1 MLKRTFIH
9 LDGVGPRRE
18 ADFWRQGVGTWDNFL
33 GAPRL
38 SGLSW
43 ERFRR
48 LQEEVRESVR
58 QAADPAYFAAR
69 LAAGEHW
76 RLFRA
81 FKPRVG
87 YLDIETTGAYWP
99 GLSVTVVGL
108 YDGSGLQQLVQ
119 GRNLS
124 QFPQALADFDLLVTF
139 NGTQFDLPVLRAFFP
154 DLVFRPCT
162 WTCAFSWPAWA
173 TGGASRRSNPAS
185 ASGGPER
192 WTAWTATWR

>member
-18 ADFWRQGVGTWDNFL
+18 ADFWRQGVGTWDDFL

-43 ERFRR
+43 ERLRR
-48 LQEEVRESVR
+48 LQEELRESVR

-81 FKPRVG
+81 FTAPGWLPGHRNHRRLLAGAVG
-87 YLDIETTGAYWP
+87 H
-99 GLSVTVVGL
+99 
-108 YDGSGLQQLVQ
+108 
-119 GRNLS
+119 R
-124 QFPQALADFDLLVTF
+124 
-139 NGTQFDLPVLRAFFP
+139 
-154 DLVFRPCT
+154 
-162 WTCAFSWPAWA
+162 
-173 TGGASRRSNPAS
+173 
-185 ASGGPER
+185 GGPL
-192 WTAWTATWR
+192 